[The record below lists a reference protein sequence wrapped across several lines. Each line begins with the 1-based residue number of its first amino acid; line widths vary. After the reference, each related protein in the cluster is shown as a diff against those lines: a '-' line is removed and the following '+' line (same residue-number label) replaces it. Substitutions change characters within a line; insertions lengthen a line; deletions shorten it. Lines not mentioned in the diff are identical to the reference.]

1 MILSLTEEKLK
12 ELLSKAYEAGWY
24 GLRELNDSAV
34 EKIYKDFRESVPQ
47 TQDQIQTR
55 PQTEAE
61 FFTGRPV
68 AIQVDP
74 PAFPQV
80 QVDWGHTLAPSF
92 GVGSW
97 AVTASAR
104 FGNGPTVTEGQNQS
118 AQVQTSAVE
127 IMGDG

>member
-1 MILSLTEEKLK
+1 MILTLTEEKLK

-34 EKIYKDFRESVPQ
+34 EKIYKEFRESVPQ
-47 TQDQIQTR
+47 N
-55 PQTEAE
+55 PPAE
-61 FFTGRPV
+61 TAATYTGRPIT
-68 AIQVDP
+68 IQVDP
-74 PAFPQV
+74 PAFSQV

-92 GVGSW
+92 GVGNW

-118 AQVQTSAVE
+118 APVTE
-127 IMGDG
+127 ITRDS

>member
-1 MILSLTEEKLK
+1 MILTLTEEKLK

-34 EKIYKDFRESVPQ
+34 EKIYKEFRESVPQ
-47 TQDQIQTR
+47 T
-55 PQTEAE
+55 PPAE
-61 FFTGRPV
+61 TAATYTGRPIT
-68 AIQVDP
+68 IQVDRIDP
-74 PAFPQV
+74 PQFPPQV

-104 FGNGPTVTEGQNQS
+104 FGNGPTVAEGQNQS
-118 AQVQTSAVE
+118 APATE

>member
-1 MILSLTEEKLK
+1 MILQLTEEKLK

-34 EKIYKDFRESVPQ
+34 EQIYKDFREVPQ
-47 TQDQIQTR
+47 TIPT
-55 PQTEAE
+55 PPAE
-61 FFTGRPV
+61 TAATFTGRPIT
-68 AIQVDP
+68 IQADP

-97 AVTASAR
+97 SVTASAR

-118 AQVQTSAVE
+118 AQVQSSAVE